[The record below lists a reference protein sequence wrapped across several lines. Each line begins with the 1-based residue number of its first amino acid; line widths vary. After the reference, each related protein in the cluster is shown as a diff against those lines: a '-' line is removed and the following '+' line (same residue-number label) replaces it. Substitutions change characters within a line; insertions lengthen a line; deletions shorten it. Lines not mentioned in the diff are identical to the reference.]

1 MNGSVQSGK
10 IGFIGLGNMGW
21 WMSLN
26 LRKALPK
33 STKLFI
39 YDIIPSI
46 LDSFAENAK
55 IHGLGEVVI
64 CKCSREV
71 AINSDVTFSIVPEG
85 KHVREVFFG
94 EKTGILTGP
103 VDDKTFVDCSTIDP
117 ATSRAVAEAIPK
129 NSLSAHFYDA
139 PVSGGTLGAEAGT
152 LSFLVGTTEIDV
164 YFEQNVKP
172 LLEMMGKNIFCIG
185 AQSLGLVAKLCNNY
199 LSAICN
205 IATAEAMNIGVRHGI
220 DPKLLAEV
228 IKKST
233 GSNWQSNN
241 MNVSSVPII
250 SIHAYLLFLQPV
262 PGVCPNAAPSKSY
275 KGGFKVQFM
284 VKDFTLA
291 VDAAKEVDAKL
302 ALGNAGLSTYK
313 AAAEDPRCKDL
324 DLSVVYRWLGGKE

>member
-46 LDSFAENAK
+46 LDNFAENAK
-55 IHGLGEVVI
+55 IYGLGEVVI
-64 CKCSREV
+64 CNSSREV

-94 EKTGILTGP
+94 EKTGVLTGP

-129 NSLSAHFYDA
+129 NSPSAHFYDA

-152 LSFLVGTTEIDV
+152 LSFLVGTTENDA
-164 YFEQNVKP
+164 YFEQTVKP

-241 MNVSSVPII
+241 MN
-250 SIHAYLLFLQPV
+250 PV
-262 PGVCPNAAPSKSY
+262 PGVCPNAAPSKGY

-313 AAAEDPRCKDL
+313 AAAEDPRCRDL
-324 DLSVVYRWLGGKE
+324 DLSVVYRWLGGRE